1 MIFQVFHENG
11 HYRKLA
17 EFWENGENHMYMVKI
32 QEFTLVFIVVNF
44 LVRGN
49 FRLKTTILKFLG
61 ILLPV
66 IWSFRPGTD
75 VTKVLEKIIRGA
87 RTRNTTVG

>member
-1 MIFQVFHENG
+1 MVVIGMANVRKMAKIV
-11 HYRKLA
+11 YRVTILESK
-17 EFWENGENHMYMVKI
+17 
-32 QEFTLVFIVVNF
+32 LVFIIVIFTENGKF
-44 LVRGN
+44 W
-49 FRLKTTILKFLG
+49 FKTTILKFLG

-66 IWSFRPGTD
+66 IWSLRPGD